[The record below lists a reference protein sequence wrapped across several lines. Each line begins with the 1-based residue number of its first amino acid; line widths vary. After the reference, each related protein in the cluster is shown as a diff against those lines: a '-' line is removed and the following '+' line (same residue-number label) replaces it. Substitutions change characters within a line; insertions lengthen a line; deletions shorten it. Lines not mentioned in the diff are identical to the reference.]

1 MELFL
6 NIGKHTIEPNST
18 LVMFTDGVIEL
29 ENSKDEFF
37 ELERLI
43 KLIQQYYPL
52 NMEDLNSLIFS
63 KLDEWRGNKRFVD
76 DTALLSCRF
85 F

>member
-1 MELFL
+1 
-6 NIGKHTIEPNST
+6 
-18 LVMFTDGVIEL
+18 MFTDGVIEL
-29 ENSKDEFF
+29 ENAKDEFF

>member
-1 MELFL
+1 
-6 NIGKHTIEPNST
+6 
-18 LVMFTDGVIEL
+18 MFTDGVIEL